1 MTARDRAAA
10 SAGWGPLARWR
21 GRRLFRAAARGDIAA
36 REDVV
41 RVADMPGHR
50 LRQRA
55 RESLALWWASG
66 GVPPGPP
73 REHYELLREAVRRN
87 GFVPAEPPLRHRV
100 LALLG
105 RLGECGPEEAPW
117 VAGLLSDP
125 DLIVRSQAAEFC
137 RVVSEPVLS
146 ALWRQTEAPRPD
158 SSFLLRQSLLEN
170 RRYPFDH
177 VDRLWGEWLAPRPPE
192 ELGEALLRWGVRSS
206 DWVNGPLSDIALE
219 RPPDV
224 LNQPRHRE
232 ALITALGY
240 GDHPLYEIAER
251 TFLSLADRKLT
262 EKVCAAALKR
272 PELVPFCR
280 KHRLAPRDEVR
291 RAMFFLLTGQPEQH
305 RALDPDSSLLS
316 LAYASAS
323 VEERARMLKAMRD
336 AGGLDLVRVLVGD
349 DRRGRIADMSSY
361 QVEYLGGQLAGRRE
375 WDELWALVQD
385 VPVSSGTALIR
396 LFDGWLPRDAD
407 ARRLFEMYLETPPEA
422 VKAALDSAP
431 EDQVPPGGQARLRF
445 RGRVNDVSFAP
456 DGPYLAAA
464 GTKRIVGVFDLRRAE
479 LVERY
484 DGFNTSVGRILH
496 LGDGIVVAGERTN
509 NPRRDCRL
517 VLCADGVTRTL
528 HTGPGSITSL
538 ARVDESGG
546 FVAATRAGALVLGGR
561 GGAPADPVPVRSL
574 GRGMHWARTVA
585 AHPAS
590 GRLAVLAPA
599 LVLAEVGDGSVV
611 PLSAP
616 TGPYANAAFVDTDLI
631 ACADRVSFVT
641 MLRWS
646 GEDLVQEADATVEWM
661 SRFTASPALGGPVV
675 ATAHKRPYKATR
687 RSLHFYDAT
696 LEETRVLSSLHDY
709 DYDIT
714 SLTVSPGGELLAVGH
729 ADGHAD
735 VIDLR
740 LLEVP
745 EILRRPLVNL
755 IPRDLGVVTGALT
768 ATSMS
773 REMRASLQLIRASME
788 HRFRFEVEIDAE
800 AGGAVGLTPGE
811 YEISL

>member
-10 SAGWGPLARWR
+10 SAGRGPLARWR
-21 GRRLFRAAARGDIAA
+21 GRRLFRAAAKGDIAA

-41 RVADMPGHR
+41 RVAGMPGHR

-55 RESLALWWASG
+55 RESLALWWASE
-66 GVPPGPP
+66 GVPLGQPKK
-73 REHYELLREAVRRN
+73 HYELLREAVRRN

-105 RLGECGPEEAPW
+105 RLGECGPEDAPW
-117 VAGLLSDP
+117 VAELLSHP
-125 DLIVRSQAAEFC
+125 DFIVRSQAAEFC
-137 RVVSEPVLS
+137 RVASEPVLS
-146 ALWRQTEAPRPD
+146 ALWRQTETLQPY
-158 SSFLLRQSLLEN
+158 STFSLRRSLLEN
-170 RRYPFDH
+170 RLPPPPEH
-177 VDRLWGEWLAPRPPE
+177 VPGLWREWLAPRPSE
-192 ELGEALLRWGVRSS
+192 ALGKALLRWGVPSS
-206 DWVNGPLSDIALE
+206 DPLEGPLSVIALE
-219 RPPDV
+219 SSPDV

-232 ALITALGY
+232 ALVTALGY

-305 RALDPDSSLLS
+305 RALDPDGSLLS

-323 VEERARMLKAMRD
+323 GEERARMQKAMRD
-336 AGGLDLVRVLVGD
+336 AGGLDLVRVIVGD
-349 DRRGRIADMSSY
+349 DRRGRIAEMSRY
-361 QVEYLGGQLAGRRE
+361 EVEYLGRQLAGRRE

-431 EDQVPPGGQARLRF
+431 EDRVPPGGRARLRF
-445 RGRVNDVSFAP
+445 RSRVNDVSFAP
-456 DGPYLAAA
+456 DGPYLAAS
-464 GTKRIVGVFDLRRAE
+464 GTRRIVGVFDLRRAE

-509 NPRRDCRL
+509 NARRDCRL

-538 ARVDESGG
+538 ARVDASGG

-574 GRGMHWARTVA
+574 GRGMDWARTVA

-590 GRLAVLAPA
+590 GRLAVLAPD
-599 LVLAEVGDGSVV
+599 LVLADVEDGSVV

-616 TGPYANAAFVDTDLI
+616 TVKYAHAAFVDTDLI

-646 GEDLVQEADATVEWM
+646 GEDLVQEADATVQWM

-675 ATAHKRPYKATR
+675 ATTS
-687 RSLHFYDAT
+687 RSLHLYDAT
-696 LEETRVLSSLHDY
+696 LKRTGGASSLHYY
-709 DYDIT
+709 DVT
-714 SLTVSPGGELLAVGH
+714 SLTVSPGGELLAVGYD
-729 ADGHAD
+729 DGDVD

-755 IPRDLGVVTGALT
+755 IPRDLGVVTAALT

-773 REMRASLQLIRASME
+773 REVKVSLQLIRACME